1 VSDVA
6 WYDLNDPQTWGISVG
21 ALEKIRRYQV
31 DGVRFL
37 CRPIDELRKSA
48 GYNVR
53 GCLVGDEM
61 GTGKT
66 AEAAIAA
73 QISTPAS
80 GIIVVACPT
89 TVTRNWCREIH
100 KWVGNDQAVHVVRG
114 GTDVIPDE
122 ARWVIVSF
130 DLLAKQRSAIL
141 ARTCFTLIGDEGIKI
156 KNGSATRTRGFAA
169 LAERVEVSSG
179 CRVHILNGTPIAN
192 RIQDLIVPL
201 QLLGHQIVENV
212 DWFKNRY
219 CWSGLN
225 DRGLP
230 TYNGARNV
238 DELRQKL
245 DGIYIQRLRKE
256 VAAELPPMNR
266 RMLEVEPDPTLF
278 RHYKQELR
286 EQKAALVSGEES
298 LILPVIGR
306 LKKLTA
312 LAKIDRTAEYVD
324 DVMEVAPYEKIVV
337 FSYYPEVLKRLADR
351 YNALQPGRAVVVDGS
366 VAPVTRDGLIEQFQ
380 TNPDTQVFLGQIE
393 ATGTGVTLTAANHLC
408 FNDFDWRAYIHL
420 QAEDRVNR
428 IGQERPVTVTYM
440 HAAGTIDDHMIE
452 RLAQKLNDSN
462 EFARRQAEGNAFREM
477 LLNETSLADE
487 QSSGET
493 VRAIAKELAEDSRL

>member
-1 VSDVA
+1 MIDDVES
-6 WYDLNDPQTWGISVG
+6 WGISAG
-21 ALEKIRRYQV
+21 GLEKIRGYQV

-37 CRPIDELRKSA
+37 CRPIDELRKTA

-73 QISTPAS
+73 HISTPADA
-80 GIIVVACPT
+80 IIVVACPT
-89 TVTRNWCREIH
+89 AVTRNWSREIRT
-100 KWVGNDQAVHVVRG
+100 WVGDDQAVHVVRT
-114 GTDVIPDE
+114 GTDVIPHE
-122 ARWVIVSF
+122 TRWVIVSF

-141 ARTCFTLIGDEGIKI
+141 ARTRFTLIGDEGIKI
-156 KNGSATRTRGFAA
+156 KNGSSTRTRGFAA
-169 LAERVEVSSG
+169 LAERVDVRSG

-201 QLLGHQIVENV
+201 QLLGHQIVDDV

-219 CWSGLN
+219 CWSGL
-225 DRGLP
+225 DERGLP

-238 DELRQKL
+238 DELRKKL
-245 DGIYIQRLRKE
+245 DGIYIQRLRKD

-266 RMLEVEPDPTLF
+266 RMLEVEPDPALF
-278 RHYKQELR
+278 RDYKRELR
-286 EQKAALVSGEES
+286 EQRDALASGKES
-298 LILPVIGR
+298 QILPVIGR

-312 LAKIDRTAEYVD
+312 LAKIDRTAEHVD
-324 DVMEVAPYEKIVV
+324 DVLELAPGEKIVV
-337 FSYYPEVLKRLADR
+337 FSYYPDVLERLADR
-351 YNALQPGRAVVVDGS
+351 YNALQPGQAVVVDGAT
-366 VAPVTRDGLIEQFQ
+366 APSTRDALIERFQ
-380 TNPDTQVFLGQIE
+380 TNPDTKVFLGQIE
-393 ATGTGVTLTAANHLC
+393 ATGIGVTLTAANHLC

-428 IGQERPVTVTYM
+428 IGQERPVTVTYL
-440 HAAGTIDDHMIE
+440 HAAGTIDDHMID

-462 EFARRQAEGNAFREM
+462 AFARRQAEGNAFREM
-477 LLNETSLADE
+477 LFNETKLADE
-487 QSSGET
+487 QNGSET
-493 VRAIAKELAEDSRL
+493 VRAIANELAAGTRL